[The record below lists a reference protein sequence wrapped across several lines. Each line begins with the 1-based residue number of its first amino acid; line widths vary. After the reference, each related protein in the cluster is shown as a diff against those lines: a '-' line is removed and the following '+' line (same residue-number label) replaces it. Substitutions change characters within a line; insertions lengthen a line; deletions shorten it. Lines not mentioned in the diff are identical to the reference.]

1 MGTKGIHRE
10 KAGGSQGRIRIWD
23 NSALYIC
30 GRSRAEASN
39 KQCK

>member
-23 NSALYIC
+23 YSALYLYDK
-30 GRSRAEASN
+30 SRAEASN